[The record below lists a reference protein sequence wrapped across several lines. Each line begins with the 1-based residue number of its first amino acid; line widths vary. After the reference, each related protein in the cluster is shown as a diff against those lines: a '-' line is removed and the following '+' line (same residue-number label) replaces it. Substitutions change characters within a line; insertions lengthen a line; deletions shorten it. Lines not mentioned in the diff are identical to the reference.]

1 VNVGKA
7 EGECEYEFKGCV
19 FHRVYLWWI
28 SLFFVRMQRE
38 GRMSP
43 VLL

>member
-7 EGECEYEFKGCV
+7 ENQCEYEFKACI

-28 SLFFVRMQRE
+28 ALFAV
-38 GRMSP
+38 
-43 VLL
+43 V